1 MPFGAQPTP
10 TLASDQPDA
19 IRTKKG
25 KPPDGTAASAEP
37 SAQDG
42 RCALVQM
49 PVGLA
54 GGGDTLG
61 NLPSALTS
69 RPCPRQEAVAGH
81 RAKALMQQVDRH
93 QPDPTAATPGRRGAA
108 HSTTLG

>member
-1 MPFGAQPTP
+1 MGAQPTP
-10 TLASDQPDA
+10 SLASDQPDA
-19 IRTKKG
+19 IRTKKS
-25 KPPDGTAASAEP
+25 KPPDGKAASAEP
-37 SAQDG
+37 STQDS
-42 RCALVQM
+42 RRALVQM

-54 GGGDTLG
+54 GDTLG
-61 NLPSALTS
+61 NLPSALAS